1 LTRCGHRR
9 DGIISSIRAFYD
21 DRIAVFGGIHE
32 LLSPA
37 FGLGNGAA
45 LLANDACAQQKT
57 LREQLIGTW
66 LAVSV
71 VTAHQDGTKIESF
84 GPNVKGMQIFDSN
97 GQVVIVIMRSDLPK
111 FVSNNRE
118 TGTAEE
124 NKSVVQ
130 GSSTLFGTY
139 SVDEAAKSVSIQIE
153 AATFPN
159 WTGTTQKRT
168 IAISGDELTVTGFTG
183 TLGGAPVSKW
193 KRVK

>member
-1 LTRCGHRR
+1 MNSFR
-9 DGIISSIRAFYD
+9 
-21 DRIAVFGGIHE
+21 
-32 LLSPA
+32 LLSA
-37 FGLGNGAA
+37 SAMALLGVA
-45 LLANDACAQQKT
+45 LLADDAGAQQKT

-97 GQVVIVIMRSDLPK
+97 GRVVIVLMRSDLPK
-111 FVSNNRE
+111 FVSNSRE

-124 NKSVVQ
+124 NKAVVQ

-193 KRVK
+193 RRVK

>member
-1 LTRCGHRR
+1 MNSFR
-9 DGIISSIRAFYD
+9 
-21 DRIAVFGGIHE
+21 
-32 LLSPA
+32 LLSA
-37 FGLGNGAA
+37 SAMALLGVA
-45 LLANDACAQQKT
+45 LLADDAGAQQKT

-71 VTAHQDGTKIESF
+71 VTAHPDGTKIESF

-97 GQVVIVIMRSDLPK
+97 GRVVIVLMRSDLPK
-111 FVSNNRE
+111 FVSNSRE

-124 NKSVVQ
+124 NKAVVQ

-159 WTGTTQKRT
+159 WTGTTQKRA

-193 KRVK
+193 MRMTH

>member
-1 LTRCGHRR
+1 MNSFR
-9 DGIISSIRAFYD
+9 
-21 DRIAVFGGIHE
+21 
-32 LLSPA
+32 LLSA
-37 FGLGNGAA
+37 SAMALLGVA
-45 LLANDACAQQKT
+45 LLADDACAQRKT

-71 VTAHQDGTKIESF
+71 VTAHQDGAEIESF

-97 GQVVIVIMRSDLPK
+97 GRVVIVLMRSDLPK

-124 NKSVVQ
+124 NKAVVQ

-168 IAISGDELTVTGFTG
+168 RAISGDELTVTGFTG
-183 TLGGAPVSKW
+183 TLGGAPVSQW

>member
-1 LTRCGHRR
+1 MSPLHVLLASTMT
-9 DGIISSIRAFYD
+9 
-21 DRIAVFGGIHE
+21 
-32 LLSPA
+32 LLSV
-37 FGLGNGAA
+37 A
-45 LLANDACAQQKT
+45 LLTADAGAQQKT
-57 LREQLIGTW
+57 LQQQLIGTW

-71 VTAHQDGTKIESF
+71 VATRPDGTKIDSF
-84 GPNVKGMQIFDSN
+84 GQNVKGMQIFDSN
-97 GQVVIVIMRSDLPK
+97 GRVVIVLMRSDLPK

-124 NKSVVQ
+124 NKAVVQ

-153 AATFPN
+153 VATFPN
-159 WTGTTQKRT
+159 WTGTTQKRI

-193 KRVK
+193 RRVK

>member
-1 LTRCGHRR
+1 MNYFR
-9 DGIISSIRAFYD
+9 
-21 DRIAVFGGIHE
+21 
-32 LLSPA
+32 LLSA
-37 FGLGNGAA
+37 SAIALLGVA
-45 LLANDACAQQKT
+45 LLADDAGAQQQP

-84 GPNVKGMQIFDSN
+84 GPNVKGMQTFDSN
-97 GQVVIVIMRSDLPK
+97 GRVVIVLMRSDLPK

-124 NKSVVQ
+124 NKAVVQ

-139 SVDEAAKSVSIQIE
+139 SVDEAAKSVSIQID

-159 WTGTTQKRT
+159 WTGTAQKRPFS
-168 IAISGDELTVTGFTG
+168 ISGDGLTFT
-183 TLGGAPVSKW
+183 TAVASIGGSNEVKW